1 LAAATDLSISTTAA
15 AASLMLTRCRGH
27 GRFDD
32 TAGAPMLSI
41 DDSLRML
48 VGVEYDRTLPAH
60 LDRGIWL

>member
-1 LAAATDLSISTTAA
+1 
-15 AASLMLTRCRGH
+15 
-27 GRFDD
+27 
-32 TAGAPMLSI
+32 MLSI